1 MLTRQR
7 LRNWL
12 VALGWIAT
20 FLAVM
25 PYAHHR
31 MGGVRDS
38 DEAEFLRDHPDLHPS
53 HSEYR
58 FGWTDSPLVRYV
70 REQSVEVHDSSGFGF
85 KRTANLDIGWLSW
98 SSLTLVIGLV
108 LLRSARWLK
117 PSTPA
122 PVS

>member
-1 MLTRQR
+1 MFTRQR
-7 LRNWL
+7 IGNWFA
-12 VALGWIAT
+12 ALGWIAL

-31 MGGVRDS
+31 MGSVQDPAAAEFVRDQ
-38 DEAEFLRDHPDLHPS
+38 PDLYPS
-53 HSEYR
+53 FTVYR
-58 FGWTDSPLVRYV
+58 FGWTDSPFAEYSS
-70 REQSVEVHDSSGFGF
+70 EQTVEAQGPSGFTF
-85 KRTANLDIGWLSW
+85 KRMSGFHIGWLSW

-122 PVS
+122 PTS